1 MRPHKKTGREL
12 GASNIGPMCKRE
24 SEHSEG
30 SSVTLW
36 LTDTKMIDTH
46 SHILPGLDDGVEDLE
61 QALSAARVAVRD
73 GIEGMICTPHWIS
86 GIFENTRSIVMTA
99 VESFQQHLQEQNIPL
114 PLYPGAELRVNLE
127 IPEKIAQGVLLT
139 LNESAYA
146 LIELPAEIIPPRIED
161 FFYSLQVE
169 GVTPVIAH
177 PERNLGL
184 AKDPGRLY
192 GWIESGVL
200 TQLTAGSLL
209 GKFGGTIR
217 KFCLL
222 LLDHGMVHLIAT
234 DCHGL
239 KNRSPRLSKALKE
252 TEAKVG
258 KTIAARIFCENP
270 LAIIKRGT
278 VKPFDLLPLGRR
290 FSPSLKKYFSFLGR
304 GR

>member
-1 MRPHKKTGREL
+1 
-12 GASNIGPMCKRE
+12 
-24 SEHSEG
+24 
-30 SSVTLW
+30 
-36 LTDTKMIDTH
+36 MIDTH
-46 SHILPGLDDGVEDLE
+46 SHILPCLDDGVEDLE
-61 QALSAARVAVRD
+61 QALSAARVAVQD
-73 GIEGMICTPHWIS
+73 GIDGMVCTPHWIS

-114 PLYPGAELRVNLE
+114 ALYPGAELRVNLD
-127 IPEKIAQGVLLT
+127 IPAKIAQGSLLT

-169 GVTPVIAH
+169 GLTPVIAH
-177 PERNLGL
+177 PERNPGL

-200 TQLTAGSLL
+200 AQLTAGSLL

-217 KFCLL
+217 KLCLL
-222 LLDHGMVHLIAT
+222 MLDHGMVHLIAT

-239 KNRSPRLSKALKE
+239 SNRAPRLSKALKE
-252 TEAKVG
+252 AEATVG
-258 KTIAARIFCENP
+258 KTVAAQIFCENP
-270 LAIIKRGT
+270 LAIVRKGT
-278 VKPFDLLPLGRR
+278 MTPFELVPLGRR
-290 FSPSLKKYFSFLGR
+290 FSLPLKKYFSFLGR